1 MTSAPIGV
9 KCNYIN
15 KMWVVL
21 WSVKGRKNDSHYI
34 YCSNTRTTLH
44 TRGVTE
50 FSPEYQEP
58 VLPLSTSTQL
68 NQKELSHILH
78 TALSILQGSILV
90 AFNKGISGTNRD
102 QIVTNNCSPHYGLA
116 AHIKMS
122 SQCHPNNK
130 IFGKNEIIV
139 LRNPAT
145 WKIRC
150 PCDSPQCPRQLE
162 ASIFSWTEC
171 NWTLEKL

>member
-1 MTSAPIGV
+1 MIITTSIV
-9 KCNYIN
+9 Q
-15 KMWVVL
+15 L
-21 WSVKGRKNDSHYI
+21 QE
-34 YCSNTRTTLH
+34 LH
-44 TRGVTE
+44 CILRESQSFSLE
-50 FSPEYQEP
+50 FQEP

-68 NQKELSHILH
+68 NQKALSHVLH

-116 AHIKMS
+116 AHIKIP

-145 WKIRC
+145 
-150 PCDSPQCPRQLE
+150 
-162 ASIFSWTEC
+162 
-171 NWTLEKL
+171 

>member
-1 MTSAPIGV
+1 MIHTTSIV
-9 KCNYIN
+9 QIQE
-15 KMWVVL
+15 
-21 WSVKGRKNDSHYI
+21 
-34 YCSNTRTTLH
+34 LH
-44 TRGVTE
+44 CILGESQR
-50 FSPEYQEP
+50 SLLNIKKP

-116 AHIKMS
+116 AHIKMP

-139 LRNPAT
+139 LRNPET
-145 WKIRC
+145 SDIRSRR
-150 PCDSPQCPRQLE
+150 DSPQLSGTAHHSKKENPLHFQ
-162 ASIFSWTEC
+162 T
-171 NWTLEKL
+171 